1 MTKKIKLRTSSGV
14 YNKMLF
20 NDLLNGK
27 TFYQIIG
34 DAYVKGRIHG
44 INDMKWRTGATLVQ
58 RKKWNIIT

>member
-44 INDMKWRTGATLVQ
+44 INDMK
-58 RKKWNIIT
+58 